1 SHFPEMQTTVAGD
14 RVRGSNGCTSADSLR
29 QSCRGTNSIRKE
41 VTPSPELV
49 QALIMKKSEKFNSS
63 GYLDLTAYQA
73 LKNIERENAEMQIP
87 ERKRKKRKKKRRKA
101 AKK

>member
-1 SHFPEMQTTVAGD
+1 
-14 RVRGSNGCTSADSLR
+14 
-29 QSCRGTNSIRKE
+29 
-41 VTPSPELV
+41 
-49 QALIMKKSEKFNSS
+49 MKKSEKFNSS

-87 ERKRKKRKKKRRKA
+87 ERKRKKRKKKRGKA

>member
-1 SHFPEMQTTVAGD
+1 MDVRVPTALGSLAGD
-14 RVRGSNGCTSADSLR
+14 E
-29 QSCRGTNSIRKE
+29 NSIREE

>member
-1 SHFPEMQTTVAGD
+1 MITTVAGD
-14 RVRGSNGCTSADSLR
+14 RVRGSNGCTSANSLR

-41 VTPSPELV
+41 VTPSTD
-49 QALIMKKSEKFNSS
+49 MKKSEKFNSS